1 MILSGLD
8 LIGKALLLKSIVSNK
23 TGLKVAVIVEEINYE
38 WFGNSFQED
47 ELQIEEEFV
56 KFANGCFVVIA
67 DDPADEIIKLS
78 KDGGFDHIIITCE
91 GVTEPI
97 TIAETFTFEISETE
111 EKCRE
116 MRSLARVDSCICV
129 VDCPNFQK

>member
-8 LIGKALLLKSIVSNK
+8 IIGKALLLKSIVSNK
-23 TGLKVAVIVEEINYE
+23 TGLKVAIIVEEINYE

-56 KFANGCFVVIA
+56 RFKNGCYVVIA
-67 DDPADEIIKLS
+67 DEAADEIIKLS

-91 GVTEPI
+91 GITEPI
-97 TIAETFTFEISETE
+97 AIAETFTFEISERFG
-111 EKCRE
+111 KKKFKQMVKNHGNCGKRDQI
-116 MRSLARVDSCICV
+116 RVVC
-129 VDCPNFQK
+129 

>member
-1 MILSGLD
+1 M
-8 LIGKALLLKSIVSNK
+8 
-23 TGLKVAVIVEEINYE
+23 KVAIIVEEINYE

-56 KFANGCFVVIA
+56 KFTNGCFVVIA

-129 VDCPNFQK
+129 VDCPNFKK